1 MYFKSY
7 VPLSFYKKN
16 RRSGQLIGSMVFDKR
31 LKIYT
36 KFTMEIK
43 GEKQGF
49 CATWRVEYLINLLAH
64 IRFNLLL

>member
-1 MYFKSY
+1 MFHYHFT
-7 VPLSFYKKN
+7 KK

-43 GEKQGF
+43 GKKQRF
-49 CATWRVEYLINLLAH
+49 FVTWRAGHLINLLGR
-64 IRFNLLL
+64 IRFNLL